1 MKKHTSLKA
10 FEKILRELPKRQMQ
24 VFEKVH
30 SFPGITIREVAIKMK
45 VGANVISGRFSELEE
60 MGIIEACKECKYY
73 KGESQ
78 PHTMW
83 ALTKKLRK

>member
-30 SFPGITIREVAIKMK
+30 SFPGITIREVAIKMN
-45 VGANVISGRFSELEE
+45 VGVNVISGRFSELEE
-60 MGIIEACKECKYY
+60 KGIIETCKECKYFI
-73 KGESQ
+73 GSNQ
-78 PHTMW
+78 PHSMYKT
-83 ALTKKLRK
+83 TK